1 MKKRLILLVLML
13 FSAFGFVACNVTTI
27 PTGTGSGQADVPTNL
42 AITGT
47 VLSWNAVSGVTQYII
62 YIDGVESATVS
73 ATSYD
78 FASKIGSK
86 TSLTFQVVAKGG
98 TGVED
103 SEKSASIAY
112 VANAAQEVAD
122 IEAAMATNQY
132 LSGAPEGFADELVRK
147 GVVADDFTADMAAL
161 DTFMAAVEAAE
172 GNIVAVNAALT
183 VLIAAVPH
191 YEAYLSA
198 VVAVMPQ
205 SIDEEIAGRNEDI
218 AYWEEEKLDPYSWYS
233 VEECQE
239 YIDEDQAS
247 IDRLTSLKT
256 TLEGN
261 SDDVVLALTSLLDYL
276 VDVQSH
282 LTTTLLNNI
291 QAQMNGEDRPT
302 AAEVVA
308 IKDEAVNILLANMP
322 PVADL
327 EFAYD
332 LFYTFETAMV
342 GSPLPAAGVTA
353 QMAAASLLGM
363 ELELRFLLSLDAT
376 FINGVYAALDDSRS
390 GNETQIEIAIL
401 VLKKVNDFQTAQATL
416 ITAMENT
423 FTEAQKEDLFDLF
436 IDSIPEFAAAQGA
449 PQEDIDAIVAGL
461 SDVTYAMVTAAA
473 DVFDAQGNKILD
485 YLAASD
491 GELLRLIA
499 TAANF
504 ESDWEYDQY
513 YNYVYFYLNN
523 YTNTEYDNETRFEIA
538 KMLAV
543 AAAVGGVFEALDPTL
558 ATLTEADVTAI
569 VTLVSSALPTAL
581 LAEGDFTEADV
592 IALINA
598 VKTAIAAQDANVLTL
613 FGALV
618 DYVNAEDVAA
628 DFAALVTEL
637 DTWYVAQYGS
647 DWMNSETLDE
657 SRMMYAY
664 GIFAAHNLNAFVT
677 SGRRALIDGIV
688 AQVFTVMSTAEF
700 LEANNLVLADVTAMQ
715 ADVEGMIDDVLA
727 QCAVIAA
734 YDYKTLTAGQKTD
747 VDDFFALFGGSEITP
762 K

>member
-13 FSAFGFVACNVTTI
+13 FAALGFVACNVTTV
-27 PTGTGSGQADVPTNL
+27 PTGSGQADIPTNL
-42 AITGT
+42 TISGT
-47 VLSWNAVSGVTQYII
+47 VLSWDAVSGVTQYII

-86 TSLTFQVVAKGG
+86 TSLSFQVVAKGG
-98 TGVED
+98 AGVED

-112 VANAAQEVAD
+112 VANAAQEISE

-132 LSGAPEGFADELVRK
+132 LSGAPDGFADELVRK
-147 GVVADDFTADMAAL
+147 GVVSDDFTADMAAL

-172 GNIVAVNAALT
+172 GNVVAVNAALT
-183 VLIAAVPH
+183 VFIAAVPH

-198 VVAVMPQ
+198 LVAVLPQ
-205 SIDEEIAGRNEDI
+205 AIDEEIAGLNADI
-218 AYWEEEKLDPYSWYS
+218 TSWEEEKTDPYSWYS
-233 VEECQE
+233 DEECQE

-247 IDRLTSLKT
+247 IERLTDLKAA
-256 TLEGN
+256 LEDN
-261 SDDVVLALTSLLDYL
+261 SDDVVLVLTNLLDYL

-291 QAQMNGEDRPT
+291 QAQVNGEDRPT
-302 AAEVVA
+302 AAEIVA

-322 PVADL
+322 SVADL

-332 LFYTFETAMV
+332 LVFTFETAML
-342 GSPLPAAGVTA
+342 GSSLPAAGVTA

-376 FINGVYAALDDSRS
+376 FINGVYAALDDGRS
-390 GNETQIEIAIL
+390 EKETQVEIAIL
-401 VLKKVNDFQTAQATL
+401 VLKKVDAFQTAQATL

-423 FTEAQKEDLFDLF
+423 FTEAQKEELFESFLDAV
-436 IDSIPEFAAAQGA
+436 PEFAAAQGA
-449 PQEDIDAIVAGL
+449 PQDEIDAIVAGL
-461 SDVTYAMVTAAA
+461 SDVTYAMATAAA
-473 DVFDAQGNKILD
+473 DVFDAQGDKILN

-491 GELLRLIA
+491 GEVLRLVA

-504 ESDWEYDQY
+504 ENEWGYDEY
-513 YNYVYFYLNN
+513 YNWVERYLNN

-538 KMLAV
+538 QMLAV

-569 VTLVSSALPTAL
+569 VNLVTAALPTAL
-581 LAEGDFTEADV
+581 MAEGDFTEADV
-592 IALINA
+592 IALVNA
-598 VKTAIAAQDANVLTL
+598 MKTAVATQDANILTL

-618 DYVNAEDVAA
+618 DYVNAEDVAG
-628 DFAALVTEL
+628 DFAALVTEV
-637 DTWYVAQYGS
+637 DTWYVGQYGS
-647 DWMNSETLDE
+647 DWMNAETLDE

-664 GIFAAHNLNAFVT
+664 AIFAAHHLDAFVT

-688 AQVFTVMSTAEF
+688 DQVFTVMSTAQF
-700 LEANNLVLADVTAMQ
+700 LEANDLTLADVTAMQ
-715 ADVEGMIDDVLA
+715 TDVEGMIEDVLA
-727 QCAVIAA
+727 QCAVVAD
-734 YDYKTLTAGQKTD
+734 YDYKTLTTEQQTQ
-747 VDDFFALFGGSEITP
+747 VQNLFDLLGP
-762 K
+762 KG